1 MARIAVVE
9 DEAPLRADLVEYLSA
24 CGHDVIGCGDGKE
37 LDRALDERPVE
48 IIILDINLPGEG
60 GFSIAGRLR
69 SHSDVGIIM
78 LTARGLNVDRVVG
91 LEVGADVYMV
101 KPVELRELE
110 AQVRTLARRMRAA
123 QAASPAA
130 ESRPVQDTSP
140 PQAASPA
147 PQSAPTEWIYDQL
160 TWTLITPGGKSIK
173 LTGNERVFVSLLVT
187 RPGEPVSRDEIF
199 RALGKRGWDPAD
211 RSVDSMVRR
220 LRAKGDQAF
229 GHPLPIESVH
239 SIGYAFAAP
248 VGLR

>member
-1 MARIAVVE
+1 MAQIAVVE

-24 CGHDVIGCGDGKE
+24 CGHDVVGCGDGKE

-110 AQVRTLARRMRAA
+110 AQVRTLARRMRVS
-123 QAASPAA
+123 QPIQDHA
-130 ESRPVQDTSP
+130 EIRPITEMP
-140 PQAASPA
+140 TA
-147 PQSAPTEWIYDQL
+147 PVLPSAPTEWIYDQL
-160 TWTLITPGGKSIK
+160 TWTLIAPDGKSIK
-173 LTGNERVFVSLLVT
+173 LTGNERVFISLLVT

-220 LRAKGDQAF
+220 LRAKGDQSF
-229 GHPLPIESVH
+229 SHPLPIESVH

>member
-24 CGHDVIGCGDGKE
+24 CGHDVVGCADGKE
-37 LDRALDERPVE
+37 LDRALDERSVE

-110 AQVRTLARRMRAA
+110 AQVRTLARRMRATP
-123 QAASPAA
+123 QAPCAA
-130 ESRPVQDTSP
+130 EPRHASEAAP
-140 PQAASPA
+140 PPPTVA
-147 PQSAPTEWIYDQL
+147 TEWIYDQL
-160 TWTLITPGGKSIK
+160 TWTLISPEGKSIK

-199 RALGKRGWDPAD
+199 KALGKRGWDPAD

-220 LRAKGDQAF
+220 LRAKGDQAY
-229 GHPLPIESVH
+229 GRPLPIESVH
-239 SIGYAFAAP
+239 SVGYAFAAP

>member
-24 CGHDVIGCGDGKE
+24 CGHDVIGCGDGKD
-37 LDRALDERPVE
+37 LDNALDDRPVD

-110 AQVRTLARRMRAA
+110 AQVRTLARRMRVSQAA
-123 QAASPAA
+123 QDGAAPAA
-130 ESRPVQDTSP
+130 ARP
-140 PQAASPA
+140 AEEAPA
-147 PQSAPTEWIYDQL
+147 PTAPPTSTEWIYDQL
-160 TWTLITPGGKSIK
+160 TWTLIAPDGKAIK

-229 GHPLPIESVH
+229 GRPLPIESVH
-239 SIGYAFAAP
+239 SVGYAFAAP

>member
-24 CGHDVIGCGDGKE
+24 CGHDVVGCADGKE
-37 LDRALDERPVE
+37 LDHALDDHTVD

-69 SHSDVGIIM
+69 SHSEVGIIM

-123 QAASPAA
+123 
-130 ESRPVQDTSP
+130 P
-140 PQAASPA
+140 PTQPGPDVRPA
-147 PQSAPTEWIYDQL
+147 PEVVVTATAAAPTEWIYDQL
-160 TWTLITPGGKSIK
+160 TWTLISPEGKSIK

-199 RALGKRGWDPAD
+199 KALGKRGWDPAD

-220 LRAKGDQAF
+220 LRAKGDEAF
-229 GHPLPIESVH
+229 DRPLPIESVH
-239 SIGYAFAAP
+239 SVGYAFAAP
-248 VGLR
+248 VGLRCP

>member
-24 CGHDVIGCGDGKE
+24 CGHDVVGCADGRE
-37 LDRALDERPVE
+37 LDRSLDERPVE
-48 IIILDINLPGEG
+48 IIILDVNLPGEG

-110 AQVRTLARRMRAA
+110 AQVRTLARRMRVSGAM
-123 QAASPAA
+123 
-130 ESRPVQDTSP
+130 
-140 PQAASPA
+140 PQAGGEARPA
-147 PQSAPTEWIYDQL
+147 DPTAAVPPPVAPPVPTEWIYDQL
-160 TWTLITPGGKSIK
+160 TWTLIAPDGKSIK

-239 SIGYAFAAP
+239 SVGYAFAAP
-248 VGLR
+248 VGVR